1 MKTSHQA
8 GAPGLQQCHLPLFH
22 LPSMCST
29 GYPSHH
35 SQVQHQSH
43 ATTQLPFYPPP
54 PHTATST
61 PPPRH
66 SHHML
71 ATQAGYNLQQ
81 MTAAPFNSFYMPMF
95 SLGLGTGTMKSSANV
110 SCYNCGL
117 SGHYAQDCKQPSM
130 DAWQQGDF
138 RLKYTDPHSFEAD
151 QTDGHERGPRQCFV
165 SHYSK
170 DSRKCFHGL
179 SFSPI
184 VLLCKYADLFLCRE
198 WNPVSFSDFSEDGGI
213 LHWRQ
218 VQDRLTFSD

>member
-1 MKTSHQA
+1 MSSTKYPGQVLNHILIGLTLNLKDQHRLQTSHLFLQVTCQA
-8 GAPGLQQCHLPLFH
+8 CDTDRLLCV
-22 LPSMCST
+22 C
-29 GYPSHH
+29 
-35 SQVQHQSH
+35 
-43 ATTQLPFYPPP
+43 
-54 PHTATST
+54 
-61 PPPRH
+61 
-66 SHHML
+66 
-71 ATQAGYNLQQ
+71 
-81 MTAAPFNSFYMPMF
+81 
-95 SLGLGTGTMKSSANV
+95 V
-110 SCYNCGL
+110 S
-117 SGHYAQDCKQPSM
+117 
-130 DAWQQGDF
+130 GDF

-218 VQDRLTFSD
+218 VQDRLTFSDQSTSLKKETHVFKWCGGKLAFNKD